1 MVILLWDICDSDT
14 MPFADAL
21 MITVASSLST
31 ETVTSPEFVQESMN
45 MLVWVLG
52 AVLPMI
58 PPA

>member
-1 MVILLWDICDSDT
+1 